1 MRRNERL
8 AVNPSDSASVLTDR
22 PDETPW
28 EENQIAHERW
38 CNHLAAQFLCVFVLD
53 RFSDFVSDQVTAP
66 VRETISQT
74 MGSLLLH
81 MPRRS
86 VTWVHSILLD
96 MIKQDFV
103 LSTTTNGNGEFLTS
117 KSRAVG

>member
-8 AVNPSDSASVLTDR
+8 VVNPFDSDSVLTDLS
-22 PDETPW
+22 DDTLW

-103 LSTTTNGNGEFLTS
+103 LSTTTNGNGEFMRS
-117 KSRAVG
+117 KFRAVG